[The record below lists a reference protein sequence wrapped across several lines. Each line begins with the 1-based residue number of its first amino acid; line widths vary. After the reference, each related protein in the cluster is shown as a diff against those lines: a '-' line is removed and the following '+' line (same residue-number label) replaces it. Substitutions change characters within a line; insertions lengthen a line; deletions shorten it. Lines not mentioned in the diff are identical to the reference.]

1 MKTIRYLF
9 FGALLL
15 LTGSFSLNA
24 QVNMVP
30 NGNFEQVDADGNI
43 ASWGFDYN
51 INYDGIA
58 GIVSADKAVF
68 KEGKQSGYFTSRT
81 AINWIKDIPGNK
93 TYDISFWYRSNAPAG
108 VKPTISLLGS
118 MFAISNGSPDDMEKL
133 AANHEAVAG
142 EWLFV
147 EVKGIKFP
155 ETTQDFIL
163 YFQSNDDNGF
173 WLDDVKI
180 VEAGTTTK
188 TAQTITG
195 LSAITKTT
203 SDADFDLTATASSN
217 LAVSYSS
224 SNTAVATVTGSKVHI
239 VGAGTSTITASQAGD
254 GTYAA
259 APDVT
264 ATLTV
269 SSTAVAVT
277 SVTLN
282 KTTLALTAGGT
293 GTLTAM
299 LAPETATNKNVS
311 WTSSNTAIATV
322 DNTGKVTAVAA
333 GTATITVT
341 TTDGS
346 KTATCAVTVT
356 AASVAVTGVT
366 LNKTTLALT
375 AGGTETLAATL
386 APETATNKNVSWTSS
401 NTAIAT
407 VDNTGK
413 VTAVAA
419 GTATIT
425 VTTVDGSKTATCAA
439 TVTAA
444 SVAVTGVTLNKTT
457 LALTVG
463 GTEILTATLAPNN
476 ATNTNVTWSSGDV
489 NIATVD
495 NAGKVTAV
503 AAGTATITVTTTDGS
518 KTATCAV
525 TVTASTVAVTGVTL
539 NKTTLAL
546 TAGGTETLTATL
558 APETATNKNV
568 TWSSSDVNIAT
579 VDNAGKVTAVAAGTA
594 TITVTTVDGSKTAT
608 CAVTVTAAV
617 SYTWLLAPAIA
628 VEGTNFKVVGTD
640 ADKFTLFY
648 IDDQA
653 ATATAGVVS
662 LASKTGDLSLKATT
676 ADGTGFIKLKVTM
689 TTKTGVK
696 DGVEVIKL
704 DANNKQ

>member
-24 QVNMVP
+24 QNMVP

-43 ASWGFDYN
+43 ASWGLNFN
-51 INYDGIA
+51 TNSDGIA
-58 GIVSADKAVF
+58 GIVLADNAVF
-68 KEGKQSGYFTSRT
+68 KEGKQSGHIESYRT
-81 AINWIKDIPGNK
+81 AINWIKNFPGNK
-93 TYDISFWYRSNAPAG
+93 TYDISFWYRSNAPTG
-108 VKPTISLLGS
+108 YKPTISLSGTLLASGAV
-118 MFAISNGSPDDMEKL
+118 FSNDDNAKL
-133 AANHEAVAG
+133 AEDHEAVAG

-155 ETTQDFIL
+155 ETTGDDLIL
-163 YFQSNDDNGF
+163 FFQGNNDYGF

-180 VEAGTTTK
+180 VESGTTTK

-195 LSAITKTT
+195 LSAVTKTT

-277 SVTLN
+277 SVSLN

-293 GTLTAM
+293 ETLTAT
-299 LAPETATNKNVS
+299 LAPETAINKNVS

-375 AGGTETLAATL
+375 AGGTETL
-386 APETATNKNVSWTSS
+386 
-401 NTAIAT
+401 
-407 VDNTGK
+407 
-413 VTAVAA
+413 
-419 GTATIT
+419 
-425 VTTVDGSKTATCAA
+425 
-439 TVTAA
+439 
-444 SVAVTGVTLNKTT
+444 
-457 LALTVG
+457 
-463 GTEILTATLAPNN
+463 
-476 ATNTNVTWSSGDV
+476 
-489 NIATVD
+489 
-495 NAGKVTAV
+495 
-503 AAGTATITVTTTDGS
+503 
-518 KTATCAV
+518 
-525 TVTASTVAVTGVTL
+525 
-539 NKTTLAL
+539 
-546 TAGGTETLTATL
+546 TATL

-594 TITVTTVDGSKTAT
+594 TITVTTTDGSKTAT
-608 CAVTVTAAV
+608 CAVTVTAATVAVTGVTLNKTTLALTAGGTETLTATLAPETVTNKNVTWSSSDVNIATVDNAGKVTAVAAGTATITVTTTDGSKTATCAVTVNAAV

-689 TTKTGVK
+689 TTSAAVK

-704 DANNKQ
+704 DVNNKK